1 MYNRYFIHNILST
14 FLLKI
19 LDTEC
24 EHKRK
29 EVYTRAGDL
38 YLSMQRQNDAIRLFY
53 QIEDYERILQSDL
66 LHLEFSFFDGK
77 PFYEIAE
84 VILLQCEPEIKEKYP
99 LSLLR
104 LAYYSFNS
112 HRRDLFNRAM
122 QDAKKTIWKSDDEHN
137 RGEWHLM
144 AALYHFPD
152 LAKMESEYEKASNLL
167 KGRSTVLKKELP
179 YLYGCP
185 SMWFLFY
192 DKPGKGDEIGERLS
206 NMILLYNE
214 LTDGHGAGSDTLYKG
229 EVAYMRLRFS
239 EARVYAFE
247 TLYLAEQYQ
256 NVTIAFGAAILLGRI
271 ALASGD
277 KVGLD
282 EAVNYIETKASTF
295 PFMMGS
301 LTNYS
306 LLQIARFLLQAVT
319 GVKERNAEWVR
330 YGTTHHLQTA
340 FTSWILAYEKTLHFI
355 QSKDYE
361 QAIGLLRS
369 LEHQPGLLYNTVTRH
384 YLNIGLALSY
394 ANLEM
399 REPAIEAIKKIIAV
413 AEPDGL
419 YTSMLRYRE
428 QLEPYLTDPEIMR
441 NHKRFVQN
449 VLKSTRETESEEE
462 HPPTPVHTE
471 MLQGALTE
479 REVEVA
485 YLVAEG
491 LRNKEIAE
499 RLFISE
505 STVKNHLRSVYTKLD
520 IDRRSQ
526 LADLLR

>member
-1 MYNRYFIHNILST
+1 M
-14 FLLKI
+14 
-19 LDTEC
+19 
-24 EHKRK
+24 
-29 EVYTRAGDL
+29 
-38 YLSMQRQNDAIRLFY
+38 
-53 QIEDYERILQSDL
+53 
-66 LHLEFSFFDGK
+66 
-77 PFYEIAE
+77 
-84 VILLQCEPEIKEKYP
+84 
-99 LSLLR
+99 
-104 LAYYSFNS
+104 
-112 HRRDLFNRAM
+112 
-122 QDAKKTIWKSDDEHN
+122 
-137 RGEWHLM
+137 
-144 AALYHFPD
+144 
-152 LAKMESEYEKASNLL
+152 
-167 KGRSTVLKKELP
+167 LKKELP

-192 DKPGKGDEIGERLS
+192 DKPGK
-206 NMILLYNE
+206 
-214 LTDGHGAGSDTLYKG
+214 
-229 EVAYMRLRFS
+229 
-239 EARVYAFE
+239 
-247 TLYLAEQYQ
+247 
-256 NVTIAFGAAILLGRI
+256 
-271 ALASGD
+271 GD